1 MKIAVIGRGSAG
13 SLAAAGAAQRFP
25 ESELWHVYD
34 PRTPVIGVG
43 EGTLPGLVTQLQ
55 QYTGLEETAVQRR
68 LNATRKYGI
77 NFEGWGRAHPG
88 FTHLFHHDPYGYHL
102 STDTLVE
109 LLAESSRARQVD
121 ARVTRVARM
130 DNGAELEFDRLPPER
145 FDLVFDAR
153 GFPRRL
159 DPEQHVV
166 LPFIPTNAAVI
177 RRTPPRPD
185 IDPDRAFTRAVARP
199 HGWIFVIPLTVH
211 TSWGYVFNRHVS
223 DTDDV
228 ESDFDAFLEEQDVP
242 DFEPRGTIP
251 FPNFI
256 HRRIF
261 DGRVARIGN
270 AAGFMEPLEATAL
283 GLIQIQ
289 IDAIL
294 DFGLTMPPDRLSAL
308 LARLAWG
315 FGVFVAWHYSEGS
328 VHDTAFWR
336 YARDEA
342 WPRHR
347 DPVAGTLIDSG
358 QQARQLAR
366 RVGLAMELAPDRL
379 LARDV
384 ELAIGLQ
391 PLGPFFMPNFV
402 DMVVGLG
409 LDGLPAGGR

>member
-13 SLAAAGAAQRFP
+13 SLAVAAAAQRFP
-25 ESELWHVYD
+25 GCELWHIYD
-34 PRTPVIGVG
+34 PRIPVIGVG
-43 EGTLPGLVTQLQ
+43 EGTLPGLVAQLQ
-55 QYTGLEETAVQRR
+55 QYTALEETAVQRR

-77 NFEGWGRAHPG
+77 NFEGWGRANSE
-88 FTHLFHHDPYGYHL
+88 FTHRFHNDPYGYHL

-121 ARVTRVARM
+121 ARVTRVART
-130 DNGAELEFDRLPPER
+130 DDGAELEFDRLPPER

-159 DPEQHVV
+159 DPERHVV

-185 IDPDRAFTRAVARP
+185 VDPDRAFTRAVARP
-199 HGWIFVIPLTVH
+199 HGWMFVIPLTVH
-211 TSWGYVFNRHVS
+211 TSYGYVFNRDVS

-228 ESDFDAFLEEQDVP
+228 ESDFDAFLEEEDIP
-242 DFEPRGTIP
+242 DFELRGTIP

-261 DGRVARIGN
+261 DGSVARIGN

-294 DFGLTMPPDRLSAL
+294 DFGPTMPPDRLSTL

-315 FGVFVAWHYSEGS
+315 FGVFVAWHYSQGS

-347 DPVAGTLIDSG
+347 DPVAGPLINSG

-366 RVGLAMELAPDRL
+366 RVELAMELAPHRR
-379 LARDV
+379 LAREV
-384 ELAIGLQ
+384 ELTTGLE
-391 PLGPFFMPNFV
+391 PLGPFFLPNFM

-409 LDGLPAGGR
+409 LDGLPPGGR